1 MRQDAWR
8 AYAEIVLG
16 MTEASRKRA
25 TKVAKQFLGKG
36 GGTAEQVQ
44 AFADELFKAG
54 VANREQL
61 TQVVRSELDRAL
73 ARVGLAKAD
82 EVATLE
88 SRVRDLEA
96 QLATRETTAAAQ
108 KSAEEARVEVA
119 AATGVGSSIEKAP
132 VKTVAKK
139 TVAKKAVVAKKAPG
153 SAEPLAT
160 VEVVPPATAA
170 TGTTAKTDT
179 TAKISPVKKTVA
191 KKAVA
196 KKTTAGPAS
205 AQLPAK
211 KVAARKSTGG
221 AQ

>member
-36 GGTAEQVQ
+36 GATAEQVQ

-73 ARVGLAKAD
+73 ARVGLAKAE

-88 SRVRDLEA
+88 SRVKDLEA

-119 AATGVGSSIEKAP
+119 AATGVGAP
-132 VKTVAKK
+132 VRTVAKK

-160 VEVVPPATAA
+160 VEVVPTAA
-170 TGTTAKTDT
+170 TGTTAKADAA
-179 TAKISPVKKTVA
+179 AKVAPVKKTVA

-205 AQLPAK
+205 AQLPVK
-211 KVAARKSTGG
+211 KAAPRKSTGG